1 MYKSSPMQVAEILFG
16 VEPGEKEKLA
26 EQIKL
31 ATSLY
36 KVDDPVVVKHT
47 SYTGVITGF
56 NNRLGG
62 LYTGARYP
70 LFVKITSTTNEK
82 RQDAVGCTFE
92 YMLDQIEKL

>member
-1 MYKSSPMQVAEILFG
+1 MEVAQMLFG

-31 ATSLY
+31 ATSMY
-36 KVDDPVVVKHT
+36 KFDDPVVIKDT
-47 SYTGVITGF
+47 SFTGVVVGF
-56 NNRLGG
+56 NNHLGG

-82 RQDAVGCTFE
+82 RQNAVGCTFE

>member
-1 MYKSSPMQVAEILFG
+1 MQVAEILFG

-31 ATSLY
+31 ATNLY
-36 KVDDPVVVKHT
+36 KVDDPVVIKHT
-47 SYTGVITGF
+47 SFTGVVAGF

-70 LFVKITSTTNEK
+70 LFIKITATTNE
-82 RQDAVGCTFE
+82 RSQGSVGCTFE
-92 YMLDQIEKL
+92 YMLDQVEKL